1 MSISSSR
8 DSSWFPVRGSGFVSA
23 RRGIDTRPGIA
34 EVTDFRFF
42 VPAELIKSGE
52 GEERRLVGG
61 TISTED
67 WDLQKEKVLQK
78 GIDWSY
84 VESGNGVLKWEH
96 SPDDPAN
103 IIGFPLEIIKGE
115 RETMIIGEL
124 FKGHKKADDAWS
136 LLKAIDAYNR
146 EHPDSPGP
154 SLPTG
159 RSL

>member
-67 WDLQKEKVLQK
+67 WDLQKEKVL
-78 GIDWSY
+78 
-84 VESGNGVLKWEH
+84 
-96 SPDDPAN
+96 
-103 IIGFPLEIIKGE
+103 
-115 RETMIIGEL
+115 
-124 FKGHKKADDAWS
+124 HKKND
-136 LLKAIDAYNR
+136 KAALR
-146 EHPDSPGP
+146 AFLSEHQDE
-154 SLPTG
+154 LI
-159 RSL
+159 R